1 VTAGGNG
8 WLAGRLP
15 IGCAETIATLLQW
28 GRILS
33 NEFTA
38 LTAPQSEQF
47 ERVRSSLRRAIE
59 QFGTRDS
66 QRWNALI
73 QPDLD
78 RLAGALDKLDR
89 FVVRIAA
96 FGLVSRGKSAVLNA
110 LLGERLLETGPLN
123 GLTRL
128 PRSVRW
134 HPPGRD
140 RPIEVELI
148 DTPGLDEIDGESRA
162 ELSREVADRAD
173 LILFITA
180 GDLTQVEYA
189 ALRELRQAHK
199 PLILVFNKI
208 DLFPATERPAIV
220 ERLRSLMHLE
230 ASDAPIEAPAPQ
242 PGKRW
247 DPILPVDEIVLAAA
261 EPAPIQVRE
270 EWPDG
275 RITHAWESPPPEIDA
290 LQSAILATID
300 REGEALLALNALM
313 QARTAQQ
320 TIAQKTLTHLRDDA
334 EAQTWRLIQ
343 VKAVVVALSPFVLL
357 DAIAAVVVDWFLVRS
372 LSKLYGLPLVR
383 ASLQSFWKAG
393 LVSLG
398 AMLLGE
404 VGGSFLGGN
413 DGRSLQAGSDGFS
426 GYLGAALVQAAAAAF
441 GSLAIAKT
449 TRASLEA
456 GCTWGAD
463 GPDTLAKDLLDFV
476 EPGTVLHQLRDQW
489 RSRIGLG
496 DPDPKPA
503 DPTKTVAIVPAPK
516 IPPADRSDK

>member
-1 VTAGGNG
+1 MD
-8 WLAGRLP
+8 
-15 IGCAETIATLLQW
+15 
-28 GRILS
+28 
-33 NEFTA
+33 EFTA
-38 LTAPQSEQF
+38 LNAPQSEQF

-59 QFGTRDS
+59 QLGTRDS

-140 RPIEVELI
+140 RPIEVEFI

-162 ELSREVADRAD
+162 ELSREVAERSD

-189 ALRELRQAHK
+189 ALRTLRQAHK

-208 DLFPATERPAIV
+208 DLFPETERPAIV
-220 ERLRSLMHLE
+220 ERLRSLMQLE
-230 ASDAPIEAPAPQ
+230 AAGQPPPTHPPSNPAER
-242 PGKRW
+242 RW
-247 DPILPVDEIVLAAA
+247 DPFLPVDEIVLAAA

-275 RITHAWESPPPEIDA
+275 RVTYGWESPPPEIET
-290 LQSAILATID
+290 LRSAILATID

-334 EAQTWRLIQ
+334 EAQTWRFIQ
-343 VKAVVVALSPFVLL
+343 VKAVIVALSPFVLL
-357 DAIAAVVVDWFLVRS
+357 DAIAAVLVDWFLVRS
-372 LSKLYGLPLVR
+372 LSRLYGLPLVR
-383 ASLQSFWKAG
+383 SAWQSFWKTG

-404 VGGSFLGGN
+404 VGGGFLGGN

-449 TRASLEA
+449 TRSSLEA
-456 GCTWGAD
+456 GCTWGDD

-476 EPGTVLHQLRDQW
+476 EPGTVLHQLRDEW

-496 DPDPKPA
+496 GLDAKPTDPA
-503 DPTKTVAIVPAPK
+503 KTVAIVPAPK
-516 IPPADRSDK
+516 IPPADKSDK

>member
-1 VTAGGNG
+1 M
-8 WLAGRLP
+8 
-15 IGCAETIATLLQW
+15 
-28 GRILS
+28 
-33 NEFTA
+33 
-38 LTAPQSEQF
+38 PQSEQF

-59 QFGTRDS
+59 QFGPRDS
-66 QRWNALI
+66 QRWNDLI

-128 PRSVRW
+128 PRSVKW

-148 DTPGLDEIDGESRA
+148 DTPGLDEIDGASRA

-173 LILFITA
+173 LILFIAA
-180 GDLTQVEYA
+180 GDLTQVEYE
-189 ALRELRQAHK
+189 ALRQLRSAHK

-208 DLFPATERPAIV
+208 DLYPDHERPAIV
-220 ERLRSLMHLE
+220 ARLQSLMQLE
-230 ASDAPIEAPAPQ
+230 AAQPVPAPAPDQ
-242 PGKRW
+242 PDRTWG
-247 DPILPVDEIVLAAA
+247 PVLPVDEIVLAAA

-275 RITHAWESPPPEIDA
+275 RITYGWESPPPEIGD
-290 LQSAILATID
+290 LRSAILATID

-320 TIAQKTLTHLRDDA
+320 TITQKTLAHLRDDA
-334 EAQTWRLIQ
+334 EAKTWQLIQ
-343 VKAVVVALSPFVLL
+343 IKAVVVALSPFVLL
-357 DAIAAVVVDWFLVRS
+357 DAIAAVVADWILVRS

-383 ASLQSFWKAG
+383 SSLQSFWKTG

-404 VGGSFLGGN
+404 VGGEFLGGN

-441 GSLAIAKT
+441 GSFAIAKT
-449 TRASLEA
+449 TRTSLEA

-476 EPGTVLHQLRDQW
+476 EPGTVLHRLRHEW
-489 RSRIGLG
+489 RSRIGIG
-496 DPDPKPA
+496 DLDGVPS

-516 IPPADRSDK
+516 IPPADKSDK